1 MAGIIPMK
9 RVVIEVPKD
18 KSEKIHAKFR
28 DTIFSIHEGE
38 QSTRFILYIPDEML
52 DDLIHQT
59 NGSVKDAYPSRPVW
73 TGFIPDYEN
82 LAKDDD
88 RSILIEVTTPDFIIS
103 PFVDKMKERL
113 GYSRRKKEEKT
124 PIEKIIASIES
135 NTEFDRKKF
144 ILAAIAGI
152 VAMIGLFLN
161 NIGIIIGAMLISPLL
176 GPIYALAIYVAIGD
190 VKTTMRC
197 VEILGLMVIMLVFIA
212 AVASFALSFV
222 IDLTLTPEIMSRMD
236 PNAVFILMAVLLGFA
251 TMIALSEGIPEG
263 IAGVAIAAALL
274 PPAVVTGISLALFP
288 EGAVKAIVLTLQ
300 NVIGLIAGSIIGVIF
315 LHIGPR
321 DIFAQIQSRQV
332 IIRVVWFLVILILFL
347 VIISFLV

>member
-1 MAGIIPMK
+1 MK

-103 PFVDKMKERL
+103 PFVDKMKERV

-190 VKTTMRC
+190 VKTTVRC
-197 VEILGLMVIMLVFIA
+197 LEILGLMVIMLDRK
-212 AVASFALSFV
+212 S
-222 IDLTLTPEIMSRMD
+222 
-236 PNAVFILMAVLLGFA
+236 
-251 TMIALSEGIPEG
+251 
-263 IAGVAIAAALL
+263 
-274 PPAVVTGISLALFP
+274 VV
-288 EGAVKAIVLTLQ
+288 
-300 NVIGLIAGSIIGVIF
+300 
-315 LHIGPR
+315 
-321 DIFAQIQSRQV
+321 
-332 IIRVVWFLVILILFL
+332 
-347 VIISFLV
+347 